1 MSIINIK
8 KPPQREERIVQLLAS
23 SSTLQE
29 GFRAMM
35 ELYRESLYWHV
46 RRMVV
51 SHEDAQDILQEAFV
65 KSYRYI
71 GGFRGNSSLKTWLY
85 KIATNEAIRHLQKRQ
100 LDTRSYDDQTRLL
113 ELFEGDSEID
123 FSSLEAKLQRA
134 ILTLSPKQRLVFN
147 LRYYDELSYEQIAE
161 VAESNVAALKSNY
174 HYAMT
179 KIKEYMLNQIED

>member
-1 MSIINIK
+1 MSQQNKESQILK
-8 KPPQREERIVQLLAS
+8 LVS
-23 SSTLQE
+23 SAPTRQE
-29 GFRAMM
+29 GFVALM

-51 SHEDAQDILQEAFV
+51 SHEDTQDVLQEAFV
-65 KSYRYI
+65 KVYRYI
-71 GGFRGNSSLKTWLY
+71 GDFRGNSSLKTWLY
-85 KIATNEAIRHLQKRQ
+85 KVATNEAIRYLKKRQ
-100 LDTRSYDDQTRLL
+100 VETQSYDEQTRLL
-113 ELFEGDSEID
+113 EVFEGDSTID

-161 VAESNVAALKSNY
+161 VSESNVAALKSNY